1 MLLVTAYENYNVYR
15 IVNKH
20 SWNSV
25 PQPQVGK
32 LEQQNVQMDQ
42 FAIQHEEYNWIAP
55 LWSDDLELFGQSC
68 LYNGM
73 LLHRAYTNHHF
84 CRLKKG
90 CLSSIEMHWKLGL
103 SHTHIQVIQAACL
116 CLTWIPVVQNLQVF
130 SLFLVFPHFAL
141 PTIEWKKPIIQC

>member
-84 CRLKKG
+84 CR
-90 CLSSIEMHWKLGL
+90 
-103 SHTHIQVIQAACL
+103 
-116 CLTWIPVVQNLQVF
+116 
-130 SLFLVFPHFAL
+130 
-141 PTIEWKKPIIQC
+141 